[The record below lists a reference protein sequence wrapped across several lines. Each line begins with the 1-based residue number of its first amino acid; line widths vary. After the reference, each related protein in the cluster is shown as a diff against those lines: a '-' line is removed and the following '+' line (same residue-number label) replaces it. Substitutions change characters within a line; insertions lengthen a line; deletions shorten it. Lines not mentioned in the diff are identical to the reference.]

1 MTLNTGSGVS
11 KKTVFLLIALL
22 TIGMYFLPTTL
33 SLFSGQHTFINGTE
47 VSCRKCHEDIYS
59 QIADAP
65 TGSPHLSGFADNCN
79 GCHRTGGILILF
91 QDDLTAG
98 ISQGEHALNI
108 TADPNVHAAVTV
120 ECVFCHDLII
130 SNSTTSD
137 PQEIRGSDEA
147 HSSFYDASNQSTI
160 LKGGNEACIGCHTHT
175 MVNITWIRK
184 TGYNMNVD
192 ILSGTWNVSS
202 SLNQSTV
209 NTSSAGQ

>member
-1 MTLNTGSGVS
+1 MTLGTGSGIS

-33 SLFSGQHTFINGTE
+33 SLFSGQHTFTSGTE

-59 QIADAP
+59 QIANAP
-65 TGSPHLSGFADNCN
+65 TDSPHLSGFAANCQ
-79 GCHRTGGILILF
+79 GCHRTGGIYIPL
-91 QDDLTAG
+91 QDDLISG
-98 ISQGEHALNI
+98 ISKGTHELNI
-108 TADPNVHAAVTV
+108 TADPNAHAAVTV

-130 SNSTTSD
+130 SNSTTSN

-147 HSSFYDASNQSTI
+147 HQTFYNASNQSTI

-175 MVNITWIRK
+175 MVNITWVRK

-192 ILSGTWNVSS
+192 ILSGTWNLTY
-202 SLNQSTV
+202 SLNQTTV
-209 NTSSAGQ
+209 NTSSAGE